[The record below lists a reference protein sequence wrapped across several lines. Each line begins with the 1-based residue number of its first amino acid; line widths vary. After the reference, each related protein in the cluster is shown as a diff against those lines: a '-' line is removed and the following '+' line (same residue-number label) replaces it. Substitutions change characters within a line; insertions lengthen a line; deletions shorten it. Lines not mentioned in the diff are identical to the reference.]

1 MLTQAM
7 ARMRYEG
14 ERDAFDACVGGRDE
28 CPRAVVASVAAWS
41 AATQTPTSIT
51 SEAKDPA
58 ISVIF
63 GGSERRWDQL
73 SLLCP
78 AQHAARRARPRER
91 ASAIGGSCP
100 ERYRASR

>member
-63 GGSERRWDQL
+63 GGSERRWDQAPRIV
-73 SLLCP
+73 SGAVGVC
-78 AQHAARRARPRER
+78 AQAA
-91 ASAIGGSCP
+91 S
-100 ERYRASR
+100 